1 MADKLSKSNVYLE
14 THYEPGD
21 PGDLEDPG
29 DPKDA
34 GGGLELP
41 DDYPAWWMKNR
52 VWIPW
57 IVIFVDGHLNKPAI

>member
-21 PGDLEDPG
+21 LEDPG

-34 GGGLELP
+34 GGGVELP
-41 DDYPAWWMKNR
+41 DDDPAWWMKNR
-52 VWIPW
+52 VWICMDRDLCGW
-57 IVIFVDGHLNKPAI
+57 TSK